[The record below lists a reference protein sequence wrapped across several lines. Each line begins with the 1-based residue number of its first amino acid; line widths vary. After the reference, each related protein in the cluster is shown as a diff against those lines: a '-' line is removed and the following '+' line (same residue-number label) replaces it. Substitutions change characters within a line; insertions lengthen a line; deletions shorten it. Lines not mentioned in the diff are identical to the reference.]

1 MGSGPKPQAQYIPPP
16 PPTPTANDAAEG
28 ADRLQEDIRKKRR
41 SIAGS
46 FLAGNSGG
54 AATTGTT
61 TGTTTPTSNGNTS
74 FLS

>member
-16 PPTPTANDAAEG
+16 PPTPTAGDAAEG

-41 SIAGS
+41 SVAGS
-46 FLAGNSGG
+46 FLAGNTGG

-61 TGTTTPTSNGNTS
+61 TPTPAGNTG